1 MEDQS
6 NYRSDGENA
15 PEFNMPKQVQ
25 HNNDEP
31 IKRMDAHQ
39 YEKTIQDLL
48 EKIDILEARLKLMG
62 EQKIKV
68 VSKLKSFE
76 DENEMLKD
84 QISRQNESNKKLDF
98 DRTKFEKQIEELQT
112 SNKVLNEKVKAKFEI
127 LSKEQQIY
135 YKEIDMMLH

>member
-6 NYRSDGENA
+6 NYRSDAENGTDCN
-15 PEFNMPKQVQ
+15 FPKQVGDNIQ
-25 HNNDEP
+25 QESAP

-62 EQKIKV
+62 EQKFKI

-112 SNKVLNEKVKAKFEI
+112 SNKALNEN
-127 LSKEQQIY
+127 
-135 YKEIDMMLH
+135 

>member
-48 EKIDILEARLKLMG
+48 EKKFKEAG
-62 EQKIKV
+62 Y
-68 VSKLKSFE
+68 
-76 DENEMLKD
+76 
-84 QISRQNESNKKLDF
+84 DF
-98 DRTKFEKQIEELQT
+98 DLDDAT
-112 SNKVLNEKVKAKFEI
+112 
-127 LSKEQQIY
+127 
-135 YKEIDMMLH
+135 